1 MKIKKNT
8 NVYLMRRKSILEDKL
23 NDLFSPAL
31 NEYLN
36 IYLTYCEESFV
47 DLIVLL
53 VRETVA
59 EDIPF
64 EKQDFSHF
72 IIYTEIGEYIKSNYQ
87 SRITEYYFRRKTYL

>member
-1 MKIKKNT
+1 MDQRTT
-8 NVYLMRRKSILEDKL
+8 NYLARRIGILEDKL
-23 NDLFSPAL
+23 NELFSPGL

-53 VRETVA
+53 VRETVV

-64 EKQDFSHF
+64 EKQDFVHF

-87 SRITEYYFRRKTYL
+87 SRITEYYLKRKNVL

>member
-1 MKIKKNT
+1 MDQRTKN
-8 NVYLMRRKSILEDKL
+8 YLARRTGIIEDKL
-23 NDLFSPAL
+23 NELFSPVL

-53 VRETVA
+53 LRETVA

-72 IIYTEIGEYIKSNYQ
+72 IIYTEIGEYIKNNYQ
-87 SRITEYYFRRKTYL
+87 TRITEYYFNRKAYL

>member
-1 MKIKKNT
+1 MDQRTT
-8 NVYLMRRKSILEDKL
+8 NFLTRRIGVLEDKL
-23 NDLFSPAL
+23 NELFSPAL

-72 IIYTEIGEYIKSNYQ
+72 IIYTEIGEYIKNNYQ
-87 SRITEYYFRRKTYL
+87 SRITEYYFRRKAYL

>member
-1 MKIKKNT
+1 MDQRTKN
-8 NVYLMRRKSILEDKL
+8 YLARRIDIIEDKL
-23 NDLFSPAL
+23 NELFSPAL

-53 VRETVA
+53 LRETVA

-72 IIYTEIGEYIKSNYQ
+72 IIYTEIGEYIKNNYQ
-87 SRITEYYFRRKTYL
+87 TRITEYYFHRKAYL

>member
-1 MKIKKNT
+1 MDQRTT
-8 NVYLMRRKSILEDKL
+8 NYLPRRIGILEDKL
-23 NDLFSPAL
+23 DELFSPAL

-53 VRETVA
+53 VRETVV

-64 EKQDFSHF
+64 EKQDFAHF

-87 SRITEYYFRRKTYL
+87 SRITEYYFQRKAYL

>member
-1 MKIKKNT
+1 MDQRTT
-8 NVYLMRRKSILEDKL
+8 NYLARRIGILEDKL
-23 NDLFSPAL
+23 NELFSPGL

-64 EKQDFSHF
+64 EKQDFAHF

-87 SRITEYYFRRKTYL
+87 SRITEYYFQRKAYL

>member
-1 MKIKKNT
+1 VNDNT
-8 NVYLMRRKSILEDKL
+8 TKYLTRRIGVLEDKL
-23 NDLFSPAL
+23 DQLFSPEL

-53 VRETVA
+53 LKETVT

-64 EKQDFSHF
+64 EKQDFAHF
-72 IIYTEIGEYIKSNYQ
+72 IIYTEIGEYIKNNYQ
-87 SRITEYYFRRKTYL
+87 TRITEYYFHRKAYL

>member
-1 MKIKKNT
+1 MDQRTT
-8 NVYLMRRKSILEDKL
+8 NFLTRRIGVLEDKL
-23 NDLFSPAL
+23 NDLFSSEL

-53 VRETVA
+53 LRETVA

-64 EKQDFSHF
+64 EKQDFAHF
-72 IIYTEIGEYIKSNYQ
+72 IIYTEIGEYIKNNYQ
-87 SRITEYYFRRKTYL
+87 SRITEYYFRRKAYL

>member
-1 MKIKKNT
+1 MDQRTKN
-8 NVYLMRRKSILEDKL
+8 YLARRIDIIEEKL
-23 NDLFSPAL
+23 NELFSPAL

-53 VRETVA
+53 LRETVT

-87 SRITEYYFRRKTYL
+87 TRITEYYFNRKAYL

>member
-1 MKIKKNT
+1 MDQRTKN
-8 NVYLMRRKSILEDKL
+8 YLARRIDIIEEKL
-23 NDLFSPAL
+23 NELFSPAL

-53 VRETVA
+53 LRETVT

-64 EKQDFSHF
+64 EKQNFSHF
-72 IIYTEIGEYIKSNYQ
+72 IIYTEIGEYIKNNYQ
-87 SRITEYYFRRKTYL
+87 TRITEYYFNRKAYL

>member
-1 MKIKKNT
+1 MDQRTKN
-8 NVYLMRRKSILEDKL
+8 YLARRTGIIEDKL
-23 NDLFSPAL
+23 NELFSPVL

-53 VRETVA
+53 LRETVA

-72 IIYTEIGEYIKSNYQ
+72 IIYTEIAGYIKDNYQ
-87 SRITEYYFRRKTYL
+87 TRITEYYFHRKVYL

>member
-1 MKIKKNT
+1 MDQRTKN
-8 NVYLMRRKSILEDKL
+8 YLTRRIDIIEDKL
-23 NDLFSPAL
+23 NELFSPAL

-53 VRETVA
+53 LREKVT
-59 EDIPF
+59 EDITF

-72 IIYTEIGEYIKSNYQ
+72 IIYTEIGEYIKNNYQ
-87 SRITEYYFRRKTYL
+87 TRITEYYFHRKTYL

>member
-1 MKIKKNT
+1 MDQRTT
-8 NVYLMRRKSILEDKL
+8 NFLTRRIGVLEDKL
-23 NDLFSPAL
+23 NELFSPAL

-64 EKQDFSHF
+64 EKQDFAHF

-87 SRITEYYFRRKTYL
+87 SRITEYYFQRKVYL

>member
-1 MKIKKNT
+1 MDQRTKN
-8 NVYLMRRKSILEDKL
+8 YLARRIGIIEDKL
-23 NDLFSPAL
+23 NELFSPAL

-36 IYLTYCEESFV
+36 IYLFYCEESFV

-53 VRETVA
+53 LREKVT

-72 IIYTEIGEYIKSNYQ
+72 IIYTEIGEYIKNNYQ
-87 SRITEYYFRRKTYL
+87 TRITEYYFNRKAYL

>member
-1 MKIKKNT
+1 MDQRTT
-8 NVYLMRRKSILEDKL
+8 NFLTRRIGVLEDKL
-23 NDLFSPAL
+23 NDLFSSEL

-64 EKQDFSHF
+64 EKQDFVHF

-87 SRITEYYFRRKTYL
+87 SRITEYYFRRKAYL

>member
-1 MKIKKNT
+1 MDQRTKN
-8 NVYLMRRKSILEDKL
+8 YLARRIDIIEDKL
-23 NDLFSPAL
+23 NELFSPAL

-53 VRETVA
+53 LRETVT

-64 EKQDFSHF
+64 EKQNFSHF
-72 IIYTEIGEYIKSNYQ
+72 IIYTEIGEYIKNNYQ
-87 SRITEYYFRRKTYL
+87 TRITEYYFNRKAYL

>member
-1 MKIKKNT
+1 MDQRTT
-8 NVYLMRRKSILEDKL
+8 NYLARRIGILEDKL
-23 NDLFSPAL
+23 DELFSPAL

-64 EKQDFSHF
+64 EKQDFAHF
-72 IIYTEIGEYIKSNYQ
+72 IIYTEIGEYIKNNYQ
-87 SRITEYYFRRKTYL
+87 SRITEYYFQRKTYL

>member
-1 MKIKKNT
+1 MDQRTT
-8 NVYLMRRKSILEDKL
+8 NFLTRRIGVLEDKL
-23 NDLFSPAL
+23 NELFSPAL

-64 EKQDFSHF
+64 EKQDFTHF

-87 SRITEYYFRRKTYL
+87 SRITEYYFQRKAYL

>member
-1 MKIKKNT
+1 MNDNT
-8 NVYLMRRKSILEDKL
+8 TKYLTRRIGVLEDKL
-23 NDLFSPAL
+23 DQLFSPEL

-64 EKQDFSHF
+64 EKQDFAHF

>member
-1 MKIKKNT
+1 MDQRTT
-8 NVYLMRRKSILEDKL
+8 NFLTRRIGVLEDKL
-23 NDLFSPAL
+23 NELFSPAL

-64 EKQDFSHF
+64 EKQDFAHF

-87 SRITEYYFRRKTYL
+87 SRITEYYFQRKAYL

>member
-1 MKIKKNT
+1 MDQRTT
-8 NVYLMRRKSILEDKL
+8 NYLARRIGILEDKL
-23 NDLFSPAL
+23 DDLFSPAL

-64 EKQDFSHF
+64 EKQDFAHF
-72 IIYTEIGEYIKSNYQ
+72 IIYTEIGEYIKNNYQ
-87 SRITEYYFRRKTYL
+87 SRITEYYFQRKAYL

>member
-1 MKIKKNT
+1 MDQRTT
-8 NVYLMRRKSILEDKL
+8 NFLARRIGVLEDKL
-23 NDLFSPAL
+23 NELFSPAL

-64 EKQDFSHF
+64 EKQDFAHF

-87 SRITEYYFRRKTYL
+87 SRITEYYFQRKTYL